1 MRKARE
7 EKDILIAE
15 IAIGEGR
22 VTPLNKDA
30 VQVIRQSV
38 YETGQIRDAIHVRK
52 LRKGY
57 ELIDGRHRLEVA
69 REMGWPRIRAMVWH
83 CTREEARL
91 MEADANV
98 TFTHMVPL
106 DLAVSLAARKAAY
119 LKLHPETAR
128 GEAGAEVRWNM
139 QATKMS
145 FASFMAEILGISV
158 RQIER
163 IIAAG
168 EHLSGEEA
176 KQLAGAPKR
185 VAMKDLIEIG
195 KIGEPEE
202 RAFVVR
208 ALAAGE
214 AKNATAA
221 RKAWG
226 RAQHGEEAETA
237 DKVEA
242 AHKALVAAF
251 RRAPAEAQRRFVA
264 TESARIFRY
273 LQELDGGL
281 AE

>member
-15 IAIGEGR
+15 IAIGEAR

-69 REMGWPRIRAMVWH
+69 REMGWPRIRAKVWY

-98 TFTHMVPL
+98 TFTHMAPL
-106 DLAVSLAARKAAY
+106 DLAMSLAARKAAY
-119 LKLHPETAR
+119 LKLHPETKA
-128 GEAGAEVRWNM
+128 GVAGAMARHGQQRKNI
-139 QATKMS
+139 S
-145 FASFMAEILGISV
+145 FADFIAAVAGLTPRQV
-158 RQIER
+158 RN

-168 EHLSGEEA
+168 ERLTDEEA
-176 KQLAGAPKR
+176 RQLAGAPKR

-202 RAFVVR
+202 RAYVVR
-208 ALAAGE
+208 ALAARE

-226 RAQHGEEAETA
+226 RAQHGEEAEAA
-237 DKVEA
+237 DKVDA

-273 LQELDGGL
+273 LKELDGGL

>member
-1 MRKARE
+1 MRKGRE
-7 EKDILIAE
+7 EKDILISE
-15 IAIGEGR
+15 ITVRDDR
-22 VTPLNKDA
+22 VTPLNDDA
-30 VQVIRQSV
+30 VKLIAHSV
-38 YETGQIRDAIHVRK
+38 YEEGGFRDAIHVRK

-69 REMGWPRIRAMVWH
+69 LEMGWPRIRAKVWY

-98 TFTHMVPL
+98 TFTHMAPL
-106 DLAVSLAARKAAY
+106 DLAVSLAERKAAY

-128 GEAGAEVRWNM
+128 GEAGAEARWKM

-145 FASFMAEILGISV
+145 FASFMADVVGMSV

-168 EHLSGEEA
+168 EHLTDEEA
-176 KQLAGAPKR
+176 RQLAGAPKR

-226 RAQHGEEAETA
+226 RAQHGEEAEAA
-237 DKVEA
+237 DKVDA

-251 RRAPAEAQRRFVA
+251 RRAPAEAQRRFVVS
-264 TESARIFRY
+264 ESARIFRY

>member
-1 MRKARE
+1 MRKAHE
-7 EKDILIAE
+7 EKDILISE
-15 IAIGEGR
+15 ISVRDDR
-22 VTPLNKDA
+22 VTPLNDDA
-30 VQVIRQSV
+30 VKLIEQSV
-38 YETGQIRDAIHVRK
+38 YEEGAFRDAIHVRK

-69 REMGWPRIRAMVWH
+69 RKMGWPRISAKVWH
-83 CTREEARL
+83 GTQDQARF
-91 MEADANV
+91 MEASANV
-98 TFTHMVPL
+98 TFTHMAPL
-106 DLAVSLAARKAAY
+106 DLARSLAARKAAY
-119 LKLHPETAR
+119 LKLHPETKA
-128 GEAGAEVRWNM
+128 GVAGAEARWNA

-145 FASFMAEILGISV
+145 FASFMAEILGVSV

-168 EHLSGEEA
+168 EHLTDEEA

-185 VAMKDLIEIG
+185 VAMKDLAEIG
-195 KIGEPEE
+195 KIGAPEE

-214 AKNATAA
+214 AKNASAA
-221 RKAWG
+221 RKAWS
-226 RAQHGEEAETA
+226 RAQHGEEAEAT

-251 RRAPAEAQRRFVA
+251 RRAPTEAQRRFVA

-273 LQELDGGL
+273 LKELDGGL